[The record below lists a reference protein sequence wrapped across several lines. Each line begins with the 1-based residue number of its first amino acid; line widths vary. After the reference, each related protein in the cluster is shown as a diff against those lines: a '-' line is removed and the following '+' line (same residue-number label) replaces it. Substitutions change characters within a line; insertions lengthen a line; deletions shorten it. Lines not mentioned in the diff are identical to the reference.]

1 MKIITD
7 NIKAILSLI
16 IVVMTYTIFIIIL
29 FRYAND
35 NNAVSQVI
43 IAVVGGFGVA
53 TGYYFGYSQG
63 SSKKDETLAT
73 MAANAS
79 QPTVQNA
86 DTVNVQK

>member
-1 MKIITD
+1 MKAITD
-7 NIKAILSLI
+7 NIKSILALI
-16 IVVMTYTIFIIIL
+16 IVAMTYFIFIVIL

-73 MAANAS
+73 MANNAS

>member
-1 MKIITD
+1 MNKFAE
-7 NIKAILSLI
+7 NIKAILAAF
-16 IVVMTYTIFIIIL
+16 VVAATYSIFFVVL

-43 IAVVGGFGVA
+43 IAVVGALGVV

-63 SSKKDETLAT
+63 SSKKDDTLAT
-73 MAANAS
+73 LANNQ

-86 DTVNVQK
+86 DTVNVKK